1 MVVVVVVRVELIEKS
16 LLMIL
21 GFSVCY
27 GYVMVMVVLF
37 VAIMGV
43 IVEMTIIVVI
53 LASRNDGM
61 SSNDGNFNHKY
72 KYNIFTLTKRA
83 LILIHVN
90 ET

>member
-1 MVVVVVVRVELIEKS
+1 MVVVAVVRVELIEKS

-27 GYVMVMVVLF
+27 GYVMVMVVMF

-53 LASRNDGM
+53 LASR
-61 SSNDGNFNHKY
+61 NDGNFNHKY